1 MIRLTPRQQK
11 IAAYIPKCACVA
23 DIGCDHGRLG
33 AYLLQSGK
41 CKKVIACDISA
52 PSLEKARM
60 LAVRL
65 GLEGCETR
73 LADGM
78 LGLKE
83 NEADCAVIAGM
94 GGLTIA
100 NILKAAVYKPEII
113 IAQPMNGVT
122 LLKQTLPEL
131 GYMLLDECIAAE
143 GRRMYQVQLLGRGLS
158 ELSEIELL
166 LPMKAIVRQDDECRA
181 FIDSRI
187 SLFSAQRG
195 KCALSGELFE
205 NAADIVCWLKTPA
218 EFGGRERYQNTN

>member
-1 MIRLTPRQQK
+1 
-11 IAAYIPKCACVA
+11 
-23 DIGCDHGRLG
+23 
-33 AYLLQSGK
+33 
-41 CKKVIACDISA
+41 
-52 PSLEKARM
+52 
-60 LAVRL
+60 
-65 GLEGCETR
+65 
-73 LADGM
+73 M

-187 SLFSAQRG
+187 SLLTDAASAAGQG
-195 KCALSGELFE
+195 DELRRQL
-205 NAADIVCWLKTPA
+205 NLL
-218 EFGGRERYQNTN
+218 REVKWW